1 MTHFDSFGL
10 LLELAEAAQDLT
22 LPQLEKALEAAPQLS
37 KRAEAMERSP
47 QVVKVMDRCLCLE
60 PSERPSAQ
68 QVASE
73 L

>member
-1 MTHFDSFGL
+1 
-10 LLELAEAAQDLT
+10 
-22 LPQLEKALEAAPQLS
+22 
-37 KRAEAMERSP
+37 MERSP
-47 QVVKVMDRCLCLE
+47 QVVKVMDRCLSLE